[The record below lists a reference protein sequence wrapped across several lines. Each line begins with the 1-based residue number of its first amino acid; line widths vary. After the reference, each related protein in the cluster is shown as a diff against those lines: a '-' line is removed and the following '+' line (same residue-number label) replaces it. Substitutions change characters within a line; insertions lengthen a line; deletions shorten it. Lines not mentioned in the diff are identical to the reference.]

1 MVQLPWV
8 ISIDDHVVEPPTL
21 WGDRLPARLRDRG
34 PRVERDTYEIIRGRG
49 IGGMR
54 IVKGGNGPMTD
65 WWLYEDLA
73 KTIPQVT
80 ASAGFPPEQWSVG
93 PIGYDEMRPGCWQVP
108 ARLADMDV
116 NHTERS
122 MCFPLIPRFGG
133 AMFLEAKDKDL
144 AWLCVQAYNDWMI
157 EEWCGESAG
166 RLIPLCLIPLWDPG
180 LAAAEVRRN
189 AARGCRAVVFTE
201 LPANL
206 GLPSLHDVDRYWDPL
221 LDACNETGTVV
232 CMHIGSGSVMPTTS
246 ADAPAAMGPAL
257 TSLNAYMAM
266 TDWLLSGAL
275 VRFPRLK
282 IAFAESQIG
291 WMPFLMER
299 LDMMFAK
306 SRAWI
311 ELDPSVTEPPSSYV
325 AGHVYG
331 CFFDDMVGIDMRDR
345 IGIEQLVFE
354 IDYPHQDTTWPDSM
368 KLVSEIA
375 ERVSPEELEKL
386 VRTNAIEMLD
396 LDPTSPLT
404 G

>member
-1 MVQLPWV
+1 VELPWI
-8 ISIDDHVVEPPTL
+8 ISVDDHVHEHPTV
-21 WGDRLPARLRDRG
+21 WSDRLPAKLRGQG
-34 PRVERDTYEIIRGRG
+34 PRVERDTYEVIPGRG
-49 IGGMR
+49 VGGMR
-54 IVKGGNGPMTD
+54 IVKGGDGPVTD

-73 KTIPQVT
+73 KTIPQVNACVGT
-80 ASAGFPPEQWSVG
+80 PREEWSVR
-93 PIGYDEMRPGCWQVP
+93 PIAYDEMRPGCWQAA
-108 ARLADMDV
+108 ARLADMDL

-122 MCFPLIPRFGG
+122 MCFPSVPRFGG

-157 EEWCGESAG
+157 EEWCGDSGG

-189 AARGCRAVVFTE
+189 AARGCRAMVFTE

-206 GLPSLHDVDRYWDPL
+206 GLPSLHDADRHWDPL

-232 CMHIGSGSVMPTTS
+232 CMHIGSGSKLPTTS
-246 ADAPAAMGPAL
+246 EDAPAAMGPAL
-257 TSLNAYMAM
+257 TSLNAYMAV

-275 VRFPRLK
+275 ARFPQLK

-311 ELDPSVTEPPSSYV
+311 DLDPSVTEPPSHYV
-325 AGHVYG
+325 AGHVFG
-331 CFFDDMVGIDMRDR
+331 CFFDDMVGIDLRDR

-354 IDYPHQDTTWPDSM
+354 IDYPHQDTTWPDTE
-368 KLVSEIA
+368 KLVGEIA
-375 ERVSPEELEKL
+375 ERVSPAELEQL
-386 VRTNAIEMLD
+386 VRTNAIAMLE
-396 LDPTSPLT
+396 LDPRSLRP